1 MSGGLP
7 KPFSMKRTPPGLL
20 LTALCF
26 ISISVTAQ
34 HLGRPPAF
42 KNGSIPASFEI
53 LHHKLTHSLWK
64 SALYDKK
71 YFLLVHFDRPPDE
84 NQKAGLASRGFQLDQ
99 YISDNNWLAHWNGEG
114 DLKSLGQNSIEALYA
129 IPPELKISQKL
140 NTISPGNQSPDDLIA
155 VSYFGGLD
163 PAVIEQELRQA
174 GAEIRQTKIKP
185 AHIVFIRPAGMEVLK
200 KIAGLPFVVS
210 LNPQHLKDVPLN
222 NNNRAVHGVQA
233 LAASAGRNLQG
244 NGVTVGIGDNGDPST
259 HVDFTGRLIM
269 RTDQPESNPH
279 GVHTSGTVGGGGILN
294 PLYSG
299 MAPQVRLVT
308 NDFSNILIDA
318 PIYLSDYKMLLT
330 NNSYFN
336 GLNYC
341 PGDGDYD
348 ALSNFI
354 DSQLLAYPKIM
365 HVFAAGNDGPQTCSP
380 YPLGFATIKSG
391 FQTGKNVLT
400 VGNFSNATYT
410 LFSGSSRGP
419 IADGRIKPEVVAGGV
434 NVISTLPD
442 NAYGGMTGTS
452 MASPTATGILA
463 LIDERY
469 HQLHA
474 GADPDAALIKTLI
487 ANNADDL
494 GNPGPDFLYG
504 FGMINARTTVE
515 ALEQNHYFT
524 GTSNQGASASF
535 TIPALPSGAYQ
546 LKVMLYWPD
555 PAAAPFAP
563 STLVNDLDL
572 TVTDPSGTTHLPLI
586 LDPSP
591 GGINNNAVEGA
602 DHTNNIE
609 QVVINNP
616 STGTFSVSV
625 NGTSIVQ
632 GPQAF
637 YIAYEIIQPSVTVEF
652 PFGTE
657 TLVPGETANIRW
669 SAYGGDPNSFTL
681 EYSTDGGSTWNLIS
695 NAIPS
700 TARSYAWTVP
710 MVATNNAMVRVTRN
724 SAGYSDT
731 SDFPFTILGQPLMT
745 LTNPCPGY
753 GQLLWNTIPG
763 ASSYDITKLVADTMQ
778 VIANT
783 TDTTWL
789 VTGLNKDSS
798 YWFSVRANLA
808 GTGGRRALAGNIIPN
823 AGPCTLTGLNN
834 DLVMD
839 ALNTPLTGRLFTS
852 SQLGNTQLQVTVR
865 NAGSVATTSPVTFS
879 YQVNGGAIVN
889 EVFGGAIPAHI
900 ADLYNFSPADSYDF
914 SAPGTYAVKTWISY
928 APDPALSND
937 TITTIIKQLKN
948 DPLNLSPSFTE
959 GFESALDQTL
969 SLQKNGLDSLDRADF
984 NNSNPNGRLSTF
996 FNSGF
1001 ARTGNRSI
1009 MLDVI
1014 NEGTVAADSLIT
1026 TFNLSGYTASDQIWL
1041 DLYYKIQ
1048 STVIGYP
1055 GNQIWIRGND
1065 QAAWIPVKTLSN
1077 PSDPSGIYIH
1087 VNVDV
1092 SGTLANASPAQT
1104 ISSSFQVRCG
1114 AEGLTPAASPLPGGL
1129 AGGGISFD
1137 DFMLTKALE
1146 DASLTAIIQPVLKN
1160 ICSLS
1165 NAEKVT
1171 VIVRNYG
1178 IDSLLQVPVTY
1189 IVNTDTVTEIIPFIA
1204 PKDTISYT
1212 FTKTADMSAF
1222 QFYHVKAWVSYPLDN
1237 YHLNDTTVDY
1247 TVQTTPLISQY
1258 PYLEGFENN
1267 NGYWYSGGI
1276 NDDWQWGKPQKTIIH
1291 KAANGANAWVTNLT
1305 GNYNDNEYA
1314 YLYSPCFD
1322 LSSLTQP
1329 VLSFSHIFQTE
1340 DDCNCDFH
1348 WVEFSMDDSAWY
1360 VLGNATSGVNWYDY
1374 PSIPAWQLSNTRWHV
1389 SSFDIPVNPPKVRF
1403 RIAMYSDPGTNYEGV
1418 GIDDVHIFDK
1428 APVFADILTTQVSAP
1443 VSGNVWTDFTQN
1455 GKRVLSMNPN
1465 GQNLGNVNVSL
1476 FIDSGAI
1483 RDTAGQY
1490 YAARNWVIHSSVQPN
1505 DSISVRYYFTDSEM
1519 NKLLA
1524 DTSCSSCINQED
1536 AYSSGITQY
1545 SSPQSTE
1552 EDSTFRNNLVG
1563 SYLFH
1568 RPQVNIQVIPYDNG
1582 YYAETRVAGFSEFW
1596 INGGGK
1602 KQDHPLAAWLMNFTA
1617 TLQNNTGLLN
1627 WTTWREIGSSHFIIE
1642 RSGDSI
1648 SFTPIGTVTAHPHAD
1663 STAAYS
1669 FTDQLLL
1676 GGHNYYRLK
1685 LIFQDGDSL
1694 YSPVRQFFFDPND
1707 LQIHVYPNPTMSQIN
1722 IISSAECRDIQ
1733 IFDASGRLI
1742 YRKETNGFQQTLS
1755 LSQLA
1760 RGIYLMKLATDK
1772 GNKVLKI
1779 EKR

>member
-1 MSGGLP
+1 MN
-7 KPFSMKRTPPGLL
+7 RNHPGLL
-20 LTALCF
+20 LTALCCF
-26 ISISVTAQ
+26 SLSVFAQ
-34 HLGRPPAF
+34 HVEKPPGF
-42 KNGSIPASFEI
+42 KNGSVPASFEI
-53 LHHKLTHSLWK
+53 LHHKLNHPLWK
-64 SALYDKK
+64 SALYNKT
-71 YFLLVHFDRPPDE
+71 YFLIVHFERLPDE
-84 NQKAGLASRGFQLDQ
+84 NQKEELAASGFHLDQ
-99 YISDNNWLAHWNGEG
+99 YISGNNWLAQWNGEG
-114 DLKSLGQNSIEALYA
+114 NLKSMGENFLPALYA
-129 IPPELKISQKL
+129 IPQDLKISKKL
-140 NTISPGNQSPDDLIA
+140 STFFWQNHSPEDLVAI
-155 VSYFGGLD
+155 SYFGDLD
-163 PAVIEQELRQA
+163 PAIIRQELQKA
-174 GAEIRQTKIKP
+174 GAEIAQTKIRP
-185 AHIVFIRPAGMEVLK
+185 AHIVFIRPAGMELLK
-200 KIAGLPFVVS
+200 KIAALPFVVS
-210 LNPQHLKDVPLN
+210 INPQRLKDVPLN

-233 LAASAGRNLQG
+233 LAASIGRNLQG
-244 NGVTVGIGDNGDPST
+244 TGVTVGIGDNGNPST

-269 RTDQPESNPH
+269 RTDEPESNPH
-279 GVHTSGTVGGGGILN
+279 GVHTSGTLAGGGILN
-294 PLYSG
+294 PLYAG
-299 MAPQVRLVT
+299 MAPQARLVT
-308 NDFSNILIDA
+308 NDFSNILINT
-318 PIYLSDYKMLLT
+318 PIYSSDYKMVLT

-336 GLNYC
+336 GASDC
-341 PGDGDYD
+341 PGEGDYD
-348 ALSNFI
+348 ALSNYV
-354 DSQLLAYPKIM
+354 DSQLIAYPKIM
-365 HVFAAGNDGPQTCSP
+365 HLFAAGNDGHDSCSP
-380 YPLGFATIKSG
+380 YPPGFATVKSG
-391 FQTGKNVLT
+391 FQCGKNVLT
-400 VGNFSNATYT
+400 VGNFSNANYT
-410 LFSGSSRGP
+410 ISSSSSQGP
-419 IADGRIKPEVVAGGV
+419 VADGRIKPEVVAGGV
-434 NVISTLPD
+434 NVVSTLPD
-442 NAYGGMTGTS
+442 NGYGGMSGTS
-452 MASPTATGILA
+452 MSSPTATGILA

-469 HQLHA
+469 RQLH
-474 GADPDAALIKTLI
+474 GGTDPDAALVKALI

-494 GNPGPDFLYG
+494 GNPGPDFSYG
-504 FGMINARTTVE
+504 FGMINARTAVE

-524 GTSNQGASASF
+524 GTISQNGNASF
-535 TIPALPSGAYQ
+535 SIPALPSGTYQ
-546 LKVMLYWPD
+546 LKIMLYWAD

-572 TVTDPSGTTHLPLI
+572 TVRDPSGTTHLPLI

-591 GGINNNAVEGA
+591 GGINKNAVEGQ

-616 STGTFSVSV
+616 AAGTCTVSV
-625 NGTSIVQ
+625 MGTAIPQ

-657 TLVPGETANIRW
+657 TLVPGEIATIRW

-681 EYSTDGGSTWNLIS
+681 EYSTDGGSSWNLIS
-695 NAIPS
+695 NSIPPA
-700 TARSYAWTVP
+700 ARSFDWTVP
-710 MVATNNAMVRVTRN
+710 PVATNNAKIRVTRN
-724 SAGYSDT
+724 SAGYSDA
-731 SDFPFTILGQPLMT
+731 SDFPFTILGQPLLT

-753 GQLLWNTIPG
+753 AQLLWNTIPG
-763 ASSYDITKLVADTMQ
+763 ASSYEITKLVADSMQ
-778 VIANT
+778 VIAST
-783 TDTTWL
+783 TDTSWL

-798 YWFSVRANLA
+798 YWFSVRADVA
-808 GTGGRRALAGNIIPN
+808 GTGGRRAIAGNIIPN
-823 AGPCTLTGLNN
+823 AGPCTLAGLNN

-839 ALNTPLTGRLFTS
+839 ALKTPVTGRMFTS
-852 SQLGNTQLQVTVR
+852 SQLGNTRIQVTVR
-865 NAGSVATTSPVTFS
+865 NAGSIATSSPVTFS
-879 YQVNGGAIVN
+879 YQVNAGAIVN
-889 EVFGGAIPAHI
+889 EVFGGAIPGHVTG
-900 ADLYNFSPADSYDF
+900 LYTFSAADSYDF
-914 SAPGTYAVKTWISY
+914 SAPGTYTVKTWISY
-928 APDPALSND
+928 ASDPAPGND
-937 TITTIIKQLKN
+937 TMTTTIKQLKN
-948 DPLNLSPSFTE
+948 DPLNLNPSFTE

-969 SLQKNGLDSLDRADF
+969 SLQKKGLDSLDRADF
-984 NNSNPNGRLSTF
+984 NNSNPNGRLSTY

-1014 NEGTVAADSLIT
+1014 NDGGIAADSLIT
-1026 TFNLSGYTASDQIWL
+1026 TYNLSAYTSADQIWL
-1041 DLYYKIQ
+1041 DLFYKIQ
-1048 STVIGYP
+1048 SPIIGYP

-1065 QAAWIPVKTLSN
+1065 QAAWIQVKSLIN
-1077 PSDPSGIYIH
+1077 PTDPAGIYIH

-1104 ISSSFQVRCG
+1104 VSSSFQVRCG
-1114 AEGLTPAASPLPGGL
+1114 SEGFTPAASPVPGGL
-1129 AGGGISFD
+1129 PGGGISFD
-1137 DFMLTKALE
+1137 DFMLTKSQE
-1146 DASLTAIIQPVLKN
+1146 DAGITSIIQPVFKN

-1171 VIVRNYG
+1171 VIIKNYG

-1204 PKDTISYT
+1204 PRDSINYT
-1212 FTKTADMSAF
+1212 FTKTADLSAF

-1237 YHLNDTTVDY
+1237 YHYNDSTVDY
-1247 TVQTTPLISQY
+1247 TAQTTPLITQY

-1340 DDCNCDFH
+1340 DDCNCDYH

-1360 VLGNATSGVNWYDY
+1360 LLGNATSGVNWYDDA
-1374 PSIPAWQLSNTRWHV
+1374 SVNAWQLSDPRWHV
-1389 SSFDIPVNPPKVRF
+1389 SSFDIPVHPSKLRF

-1428 APVFADILTTQVSAP
+1428 APVFTDSLISQVSQS
-1443 VSGNVWTDFTQN
+1443 VSGNGWTDFTEN
-1455 GKRVLSMNPN
+1455 GKRILSMNPN

-1476 FIDSGAI
+1476 FIDSGAV

-1490 YAARNWVIHSSVQPN
+1490 YAGRNWVIHSSVQPS
-1505 DSISVRYYFTDSEM
+1505 DSVSVRYYFTDSEM

-1524 DTSCSSCINQED
+1524 DTSCSSCTNQED
-1536 AYSSGITQY
+1536 AYSSGLTQY
-1545 SSPQSTE
+1545 SSPQFTE
-1552 EDSTFRNNLVG
+1552 EDSTLRNNIKG

-1596 INGGGK
+1596 INGGGR
-1602 KQDHPLAAWLMNFTA
+1602 KQDHPVAAWLMDFTA
-1617 TLQNNTGLLN
+1617 TLQNSTGLLN
-1627 WTTWREIGSSHFIIE
+1627 WTTWREIGSSHFVIE

-1663 STAAYS
+1663 STADYS
-1669 FTDQLLL
+1669 FTDPLLL

-1694 YSPVRQFFFDPND
+1694 YSPVRQIFFDPDN
-1707 LQIHVYPNPTMSQIN
+1707 LQVHVYPNPTPGQIN

-1733 IFDASGRLI
+1733 IFDASGRLV
-1742 YRKETNGFQQTLS
+1742 YRKETDGFQQTLS

-1760 RGIYLMKLATDK
+1760 RGIYMMKLATDK